1 MNMPISVAKYLPRH
15 NGTTKIMDFDERP
28 ICKYCKKPMKIA
40 SSFIIG
46 PVVGLTE
53 NYNVQ
58 KRYYRCGK
66 ALCKG
71 GEEKP
76 TKAENTIHPPKS
88 DFDYEVHAKVA
99 ELRWSH
105 KLTYEEI
112 IARMQKDFGIIL
124 NLATTERMLKTY
136 EIGCSQKYKPEYVEK
151 IRKNGGVLLTIDG
164 MQPLK
169 GNSPLYTA
177 RDEFTGLKIHAKRL
191 TSESTKQIKEVLIAA
206 KQRIETE
213 LRVEVIGIMSD
224 AHPKQRKAIAEV
236 FPRVP
241 HCLCHYHFYK
251 YVFKAPKDLDS
262 NLMTQTRKFLRG
274 LYYLNKKKIYDNQ
287 GKHWEPKFSFTK
299 ELLTVLRA
307 LSNWKPRPKDPIF
320 VGAELFSRLADVLD
334 LLEDFLTKIDA
345 VQAQFEDEN
354 VIRGLYLKI
363 KEYIKANQ
371 DKAQEL
377 EVIKSHVSEI
387 KNILDDEKASAENAL
402 ELLEN
407 YCKKLETL
415 QLREDCGLVEAQF
428 IEVLTKY
435 VETKG
440 DLLFNYKQI
449 EGAPKTN
456 NLHELSFKQLK
467 HLLRKIIGF
476 RTAKSYILSHGEHII
491 FVDSQESF
499 EGILEILRGMDYK
512 KAREL
517 IRSSRTSRDS
527 IRFVMHDL
535 KRWNSKLQA
544 LKQTANEL
552 LEWLFMKN

>member
-1 MNMPISVAKYLPRH
+1 MPTSVSKYLPRH
-15 NGTTKIMDFDERP
+15 NGTIKIISFDERP
-28 ICKYCKKPMKIA
+28 ICRHCKNPIKIV
-40 SSFIIG
+40 SSMVVG
-46 PVVGLTE
+46 PIVGLTE
-53 NYNVQ
+53 NYDVR
-58 KRYYRCGK
+58 KYYYQCGR
-66 ALCKG
+66 ALCDG
-71 GEEKP
+71 GDEKP
-76 TKAENTIHPPKS
+76 VQAKNIIHPPKS

-99 ELRWSH
+99 EFRWNR

-112 IARMQKDFGIIL
+112 IAQMQKDFGIIL

-136 EIGCSQKYKPEYVEK
+136 EIGCSQKYKPEYIER
-151 IRKNGGVLLTIDG
+151 IRENGGVLLTIDG

-169 GNSPLYTA
+169 GNSPLYTT

-191 TSESTKQIKEVLIAA
+191 TSESTKQIEDVLIAA

-213 LRVEVIGIMSD
+213 LGVEVIGIMSD

-236 FPRVP
+236 FPGVP

-274 LYYLNKKKIYDNQ
+274 LYYLNKEKIYANQ

-299 ELLTVLRA
+299 ELLKILRA
-307 LSNWKPRPKDPIF
+307 LSKWKPRPKDPIF
-320 VGAELFSRLADVLD
+320 VGAELFSRLTDVLD
-334 LLEDFLTKIDA
+334 LLEGFLTKFDA
-345 VQAQFEDEN
+345 ARAQFEDEN
-354 VIRGLYLKI
+354 IIRGLYLKI
-363 KEYIKANQ
+363 KEYIEANQ
-371 DKAQEL
+371 DKIREL
-377 EVIKSHVSEI
+377 EMIKSHVSEI

-415 QLREDCGLVEAQF
+415 QLKEDCSLVEAQF
-428 IEVLTKY
+428 IEKLTKY

-491 FVDSQESF
+491 FVDPQEGF
-499 EGILEILRGMDYK
+499 EGILVILRDMDYK

-517 IRSSRTSRDS
+517 IRSGRTSRDS

-535 KRWNSKLQA
+535 RRWNSKLQA
-544 LKQTANEL
+544 LKQTADEL

>member
-1 MNMPISVAKYLPRH
+1 MPTSVSKYLPRH
-15 NGTTKIMDFDERP
+15 NGTIKIIGFDERP
-28 ICKYCKKPMKIA
+28 ICRHCKNPIKIV
-40 SSFIIG
+40 SSMVVG
-46 PVVGLTE
+46 PIVGLTE
-53 NYNVQ
+53 NYDVR
-58 KRYYRCGK
+58 KYYYQCGR
-66 ALCKG
+66 ALCDG
-71 GEEKP
+71 GDEKP
-76 TKAENTIHPPKS
+76 VQAKNIIYPPKS
-88 DFDYEVHAKVA
+88 DFGYEVHAKVA
-99 ELRWSH
+99 EFRWNR
-105 KLTYEEI
+105 KFTYEEI
-112 IARMQKDFGIIL
+112 IAQMQKDFGIIL

-136 EIGCSQKYKPEYVEK
+136 EIGCSQKYKPEYIER
-151 IRKNGGVLLTIDG
+151 IRENGGVLLTIDG

-169 GNSPLYTA
+169 GNSPLYTT

-213 LRVEVIGIMSD
+213 LKVKVIGIISD

-236 FPRVP
+236 FPGVP

-262 NLMTQTRKFLRG
+262 NLMTQTRKFIRG
-274 LYYLNKKKIYDNQ
+274 LYYLNKEKIYDNQ

-299 ELLTVLRA
+299 DLLTVLRA
-307 LSNWKPRPKDPIF
+307 LSNWKSRPRDPIF

-334 LLEDFLTKIDA
+334 LLEGFLTKFDA
-345 VQAQFEDEN
+345 ARVQFEDER

-363 KEYIKANQ
+363 KEYIEANQ
-371 DKAQEL
+371 DKIREL
-377 EVIKSHVSEI
+377 ETIKLHVSEI
-387 KNILDDEKASAENAL
+387 KHILDDEKASAENAL

-407 YCKKLETL
+407 YCKKLAAL
-415 QLREDCGLVEAQF
+415 QLREDCGPVEAQF
-428 IEVLTKY
+428 IVKLTKY

-440 DLLFNYKQI
+440 DLLFNYKRI

-491 FVDSQESF
+491 FVDPQEGF

-517 IRSSRTSRDS
+517 IRSGRTSRDS

-544 LKQTANEL
+544 LKQTADEL

>member
-1 MNMPISVAKYLPRH
+1 MPISVSKYLPRY
-15 NGTTKIMDFDERP
+15 NGTTKIIDFDERP
-28 ICKYCKKPMKIA
+28 ICGHCKKPMKIVRTY
-40 SSFIIG
+40 IIG
-46 PVVGLTE
+46 PIVGLSE
-53 NYNVQ
+53 NYHVQ
-58 KRYYRCGK
+58 KRAYRCGK
-66 ALCKG
+66 ALCPG
-71 GEEKP
+71 GEEAPIKP
-76 TKAENTIHPPKS
+76 KNTIYPPKS
-88 DFDYEVHAKVA
+88 DFDYEVYAKVA
-99 ELRWSH
+99 EFRWNR
-105 KLTYEEI
+105 KFTYEEI
-112 IARMQKDFGIIL
+112 IDKMEKDFGIIL

-136 EIGCSQKYKPEYVEK
+136 EIGCSQKYKPEYIER
-151 IRKNGGVLLTIDG
+151 IRENGGVLLTIDG

-169 GNSPLYTA
+169 GNSPLYTT

-213 LRVEVIGIMSD
+213 LKVKVIGIISD

-236 FPRVP
+236 FPEVP

-262 NLMTQTRKFLRG
+262 NLMTRTRKFLRG
-274 LYYLNKKKIYDNQ
+274 LYYLNKEKIYDNQ

-307 LSNWKPRPKDPIF
+307 LSNWKSRPRDPIF

-334 LLEDFLTKIDA
+334 LLEGFLTKFDA
-345 VQAQFEDEN
+345 ARVQFEDER

-363 KEYIKANQ
+363 KEYIEANQ
-371 DKAQEL
+371 DKIREL
-377 EVIKSHVSEI
+377 ETIKLHVSEI
-387 KNILDDEKASAENAL
+387 KHILDDKKASAENAL

-407 YCKKLETL
+407 YCEKLAAL
-415 QLREDCGLVEAQF
+415 QLREDCGPVEAQF
-428 IEVLTKY
+428 IEELTKY

-440 DLLFNYKQI
+440 DLLFNYKRI

-491 FVDSQESF
+491 FVDPQECF

-517 IRSSRTSRDS
+517 IRSGRTSRDS
-527 IRFVMHDL
+527 IRFIMHDL

-544 LKQTANEL
+544 LKQTAD
-552 LEWLFMKN
+552 FFF